1 MRTFLLLGQA
11 GDNIQQEIGRRR
23 NDLFARSSS
32 PLGGENRLFRLEQI
46 AQEKQND
53 LDLYVE
59 FV

>member
-1 MRTFLLLGQA
+1 MRTFLLLGQT
-11 GDNIQQEIGRRR
+11 GDNIQQEIGRRQ

-32 PLGGENRLFRLEQI
+32 PLAGENRLFRLEQI
-46 AQEKQND
+46 AQEKHND